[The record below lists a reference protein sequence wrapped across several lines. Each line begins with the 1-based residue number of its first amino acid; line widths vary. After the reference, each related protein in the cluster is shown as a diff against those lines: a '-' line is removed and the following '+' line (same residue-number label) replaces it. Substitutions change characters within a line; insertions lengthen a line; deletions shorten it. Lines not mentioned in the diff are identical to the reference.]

1 MIKDLKPGDKFVAF
15 FILRKKEI
23 RTKFN
28 SDEIYLSLELGD
40 ASQRIRGTVWEK
52 PQEVYEAIEPG
63 DIMKVKATAI
73 HFKDKLHLNI
83 EKIRKAEESDEFEIK
98 ELVPV
103 VDKDRDALLSHLDE
117 LIASVE
123 NSYLKELL
131 KLVFTDSEIR
141 QQFKDAPGGK
151 LWHHNY
157 LGGLLEHTLSVT
169 DIADRVGQMYPNIKR
184 DLIIAAGLLHDIGK
198 ISSYTYKTLIDFTDD
213 GRLVGHIVIGAQMVK
228 DKIREIRDFPK
239 DLEMELTHL
248 ILSHQGKLEHAS
260 PVVPMTLEGLILY
273 YADEIDSNANAY
285 QRITKREKEPG
296 RKWSS
301 YVSLINRY
309 LYFGGEEE

>member
-83 EKIRKAEESDEFEIK
+83 EKTRKAEEGDDFDIK

-103 VDKDRDALLSHLDE
+103 VDKDRDALLAHLDE

-123 NSYLKELL
+123 NPHLKELL
-131 KLVFTDSEIR
+131 NLVFTDSEIR
-141 QQFKDAPGGK
+141 EQFKDAPGGK

-169 DIADRVGQMYPNIKR
+169 GIADRVGQMYPDIKR
-184 DLIIAAGLLHDIGK
+184 DLLLAAGLLHDIGK

-228 DKIREIRDFPK
+228 DKIREIKDFPK

-273 YADEIDSNANAY
+273 YADEIDSSANAY

-309 LYFGGEEE
+309 LYFGNEEE